1 MKCPRCNLATSLQRF
16 GDAEMDVCTH
26 CGGMFLERGELAR
39 AAAPT
44 AGDIEYSTVDLDTF
58 EHADLYGPT
67 TCPHCTDK
75 PTEMR
80 KVEFNIHTGIIL
92 DYCENCRGFW
102 LDGREL
108 NRINDEVR
116 ELNDASR
123 EVSDPPMLWFARL
136 VWTLPR

>member
-16 GDAEMDVCTH
+16 GDAEMDVCTS
-26 CGGMFLERGELAR
+26 CGGMFLEHGELAR

-58 EHADLYGPT
+58 EHADSHGPT
-67 TCPHCTDK
+67 TCPHCTDV
-75 PTEMR
+75 PTEMK

-92 DYCENCRGFW
+92 DYCERCRGFW

-123 EVSDPPMLWFARL
+123 DVPDPPMLWFARL